1 MQRHEG
7 VNDEQSW
14 LNGFPIPGRINHPLP
29 FDRQNKPKRAF
40 DAVVHVLKGR

>member
-14 LNGFPIPGRINHPLP
+14 LNGFPIPGRVNHPLL
-29 FDRQNKPKRAF
+29 FDRQNEPKPAF
-40 DAVVHVLKGR
+40 DTVVRVLKGR